1 MNMKKFGVDP
11 KRLLGRIVYLV
22 RWMVCA
28 VAVGAVI
35 GVIIT
40 GFYYALRVATSV
52 RTAHPQIIWL
62 LPAAGLLI
70 VFLYHLL
77 GDFDDKGTNLVLRS
91 ISGDQKIPVTKA
103 PLIFVGTFLTHL
115 FGGSSG
121 RESAA
126 LQIGGALGQNL
137 GRAMK
142 LDQIDTKTITMCG
155 MSAAFAALFGTPMSA
170 AFLAMEISSVGVLY
184 YSALV
189 PCVLSALTA
198 SGLARCLGAQAGV
211 FRVEMMP
218 QFTIGSALLAALLA
232 ICCAALSSIFCRL
245 LRAGGW
251 LYRHYLPDQYIRIAV
266 GGGLVVLLTLIC
278 GPNIYNGAG
287 MDVIGQAFKGQVPAY
302 AFLLKMLFTVLT
314 LEAGFKGGEIVPA
327 LFIGAT
333 FGAAAA
339 DFAGVQAP
347 LCCAVGMGA
356 MFCGVTNCPVA
367 SLLLCF
373 EMFGYRGMPY
383 YLIAIALAYAFSGY
397 SGLYGSQR
405 FVYSKMRPD
414 VINRTGDSF
423 DETEK

>member
-1 MNMKKFGVDP
+1 MNLRKFGVNP
-11 KRLLGRIVYLV
+11 KRELAQFVYLCK
-22 RWMVCA
+22 WIACS

-35 GVIIT
+35 ALVIT
-40 GFYYALRVATSV
+40 GFYYALRFATST
-52 RTAHPQIIWL
+52 RMAHPKIIWL

-77 GDFDDKGTNLVLRS
+77 GDYQDIGTNLVLKS
-91 ISGDQKIPVTKA
+91 ISEDREIPVTKA
-103 PLIFVGTFLTHL
+103 PLIFIGTFLTHL

-126 LQIGGALGQNL
+126 LQIGGSLGQNIGRVLKL
-137 GRAMK
+137 GK
-142 LDQIDTKTITMCG
+142 IDSRTITMCG

-184 YSALV
+184 YAALV

-198 SGLARCLGAQAGV
+198 SNLASFLGTQGDV
-211 FRVEMMP
+211 FQVQMTP
-218 QFTIGSALLAALLA
+218 QFTIGNAILSAILA
-232 ICCAALSSIFCRL
+232 ILCAILSSIFCRL

-266 GGGLVVLLTLIC
+266 GGGLVAVLSWIC

-287 MDVIGQAFKGQVPAY
+287 MDIIRQAFEGNVPVF
-302 AFLLKMLFTVLT
+302 AFLLKILFTVLT

-327 LFIGAT
+327 LYIGAT
-333 FGAAAA
+333 FGATAAKLVGA
-339 DFAGVQAP
+339 QTS
-347 LCCAVGMGA
+347 LCCAIGMGA
-356 MFCGVTNCPVA
+356 MFCGVTNCPIA

-383 YLIAIALAYAFSGY
+383 YLLAIAFAYSFSG
-397 SGLYGSQR
+397 
-405 FVYSKMRPD
+405 
-414 VINRTGDSF
+414 
-423 DETEK
+423 